1 MPEEKFDSQ
10 EQRRRALESA
20 PPQTSDAHVVR
31 EENARRF
38 REESARIQAEQ
49 AKQEQFQRD
58 RQAAH
63 QEAARRIDS
72 EIRAELLLRM
82 MQTERAREDARLRAE
97 AEAAA
102 AAATLPPPRPSPELL
117 AEQEAGRRAL
127 LRHAGRAQEAAAAR
141 EKIKVEEKDRAPLVS
156 GFKVE

>member
-10 EQRRRALESA
+10 ELRRRALESA
-20 PPQTSDAHVVR
+20 RPESSDGHIVR

-102 AAATLPPPRPSPELL
+102 AAAAPPPPRPRPEMPP
-117 AEQEAGRRAL
+117 AHDARRPA
-127 LRHAGRAQEAAAAR
+127 
-141 EKIKVEEKDRAPLVS
+141 
-156 GFKVE
+156 